1 MGADQDTIPEPGLT
15 ILVVDDSRVMRQ
27 ALKKILAK
35 VYGVVEAADGEEGWS
50 RILEDPAVC
59 CVYTD
64 LSMPRLDG
72 YGLIRRIRESGDPR
86 VREMP
91 IVLITGNEDSEGTR
105 ERAMSAG
112 ASGVVQKPFNADDI
126 LEVARRHVDPRR
138 GQPPDD
144 ASPAGGDPAEPGRL
158 RERVSEL
165 EATLLDMKKQLQ
177 SWQEEAQRAA
187 ASSLSASEEWE
198 QTLNAMREQL
208 RESQEERDRLRRELI
223 LRQQSVDEKRVS
235 DRIRELED
243 QLAAERSE
251 LERLRAETGD
261 LEAGL
266 TAAREAASEASGRA
280 DDLEARLQSVLSEH
294 ERAREE
300 AGSLR
305 RELESTR
312 AGHQAVEQALGLE
325 RGKVVELQARLQ
337 ALDGDESER
346 VARLAGTEQE
356 LSEWQARAREAEQA
370 LKRAG
375 SEIPGGAAG
384 REEDLARE
392 LETERE
398 RLRDLEA
405 ELAGMRERAEALEA
419 QIPDE
424 DALETLRVRAE
435 NAELNQLQL
444 EDEMVEIAARMERS
458 EGARVAAE
466 EELRALMQ
474 ELADAR
480 RELRERAAAPPPVP
494 EEPEDADLEELP
506 TDEQPPVEES
516 GDSPATDAAADVPV
530 LESTAEGFDDA
541 EAPEPRVEPD
551 GVSAEPAI
559 GGNGAGPV
567 RDSSGDPIIR
577 QWEEERRRQRR
588 LQMMILVAVAAVAA
602 LGLLFLLI

>member
-35 VYGVVEAADGEEGWS
+35 VYVVVEAADGEEGWS
-50 RILEDPAVC
+50 RILQDPAVC

-126 LEVARRHVDPRR
+126 LEIARRHVDPRR
-138 GQPPDD
+138 GQPP
-144 ASPAGGDPAEPGRL
+144 GDVAAADGEAAEPGRL

-165 EATLLDMKKQLQ
+165 EATLLDLRKQLQ
-177 SWQEEAQRAA
+177 SWQEEAQRAT

-266 TAAREAASEASGRA
+266 TAAREAASEASSRA
-280 DDLEARLQSVLSEH
+280 DDLEARLQSVLSAH

-337 ALDGDESER
+337 ALDGDESEWA
-346 VARLAGTEQE
+346 ARLAGTEQE
-356 LSEWQARAREAEQA
+356 LSEWQARAREAEQV
-370 LKRAG
+370 LERAG

-392 LETERE
+392 LESERE

-419 QIPDE
+419 RTPDE
-424 DALETLRVRAE
+424 DALESLRVRAE

-444 EDEMVEIAARMERS
+444 EDEMVEMATRMERS
-458 EGARVAAE
+458 DAARAAAE
-466 EELRALMQ
+466 DELRALMQ
-474 ELADAR
+474 ELADAK
-480 RELRERAAAPPPVP
+480 RELRERAVAPPPAP
-494 EEPEDADLEELP
+494 EEPEAPDLEELL
-506 TDEQPPVEES
+506 TDEEPPVEEPDDAS
-516 GDSPATDAAADVPV
+516 STDAAAEVPV
-530 LESTAEGFDDA
+530 LESTDDTFDEAEVPQLRFEQDGA
-541 EAPEPRVEPD
+541 ESR
-551 GVSAEPAI
+551 PAI
-559 GGNGAGPV
+559 DGDGTGPV
-567 RDSSGDPIIR
+567 RDGSRDPIVR

-588 LQMMILVAVAAVAA
+588 LQMIILIAVAVVAA
-602 LGLLFLLI
+602 LGLLIFLI